1 MNRQN
6 RDNIPSNLHQTYW
19 GAEKAIEFI
28 QKNRA
33 TNQPWFLSVNPFAS
47 HLPFDAPLS
56 YYQQYDPTQLP
67 GANFRSTDLPH
78 QQKLMKVGIAFQAE
92 ADLPEKWQH
101 KKVQT
106 AYYTMIE

>member
-1 MNRQN
+1 MQTANYRDGAHQQSFGGLYEPSAN

-56 YYQQYDPTQLP
+56 
-67 GANFRSTDLPH
+67 
-78 QQKLMKVGIAFQAE
+78 
-92 ADLPEKWQH
+92 
-101 KKVQT
+101 
-106 AYYTMIE
+106 